1 MIFNIDDN
9 KKCDP
14 LCEVLKSNYDITSI
28 KVWFLPLIKIFD
40 ITQSILKK

>member
-14 LCEVLKSNYDITSI
+14 LCEIQAKVLKSNYDITSI
-28 KVWFLPLIKIFD
+28 KVWFLPLI
-40 ITQSILKK
+40 